1 MPTHGGLETL
11 LPSAAISSC
20 RPSGQSDSAA
30 HPHPGSPLARAGR
43 SARAVVSGPRNR
55 VEAEGREQAGSVWAR
70 HAVDSEWPDSRQSEI
85 ALQGGSGASAMSVGM
100 FGFQAG

>member
-30 HPHPGSPLARAGR
+30 HPHLNLTHHWPRHDRVAA
-43 SARAVVSGPRNR
+43 SAKTTRETVASVRAVCDLPLIAPAVQQITDAWRSQTALP
-55 VEAEGREQAGSVWAR
+55 AAR
-70 HAVDSEWPDSRQSEI
+70 FRPDAP
-85 ALQGGSGASAMSVGM
+85 ALL
-100 FGFQAG
+100 

>member
-30 HPHPGSPLARAGR
+30 HPHLNLTHDWSAVRRARKSESNGQT
-43 SARAVVSGPRNR
+43 G
-55 VEAEGREQAGSVWAR
+55 
-70 HAVDSEWPDSRQSEI
+70 HAF
-85 ALQGGSGASAMSVGM
+85 A
-100 FGFQAG
+100 